1 MHKVISTAL
10 LSNLPSI
17 GCVALHFY
25 LLVSPISVLA
35 ADFSCRA
42 TDDTLLIEGMIVD
55 GDADRMYQQLIVN

>member
-1 MHKVISTAL
+1 MHKVILTVL
-10 LSNLPSI
+10 LSHFPSI
-17 GCVALHFY
+17 GCAAVLFY
-25 LLVSPISVLA
+25 LLVSPILA